1 MSKFFSIYFF
11 TQPFSINLINP
22 IHFRFG
28 KKECVLFTFNQS
40 NLFKNQF
47 LMISTVKIAI
57 IGCGNL
63 GASIANGLLMRGD
76 FDPKNLTLTKRNT
89 ASLAEFEAKGVRVHT
104 DNAVA
109 AQYADII
116 LLGVKPYNVST
127 ILKEIKPALD
137 PKKQIIISLATGVTL
152 KEMYEVIDPK
162 TVTFR
167 AMPNIA
173 ADIQESITCVC
184 QEQASPMQVEMVQE
198 LFDSIGFTITID
210 ESLMEAATV
219 LGACGIAYVLRFMR
233 AMIQGGIQIGFDSVT
248 ASKIVNQTV
257 KGAAELMI
265 QKNIHPEAA
274 IDKVTT
280 PKGCT
285 IVGLNEMEHQ
295 GFSSAMVRGVIA
307 SYEKIEK

>member
-1 MSKFFSIYFF
+1 
-11 TQPFSINLINP
+11 
-22 IHFRFG
+22 
-28 KKECVLFTFNQS
+28 
-40 NLFKNQF
+40 
-47 LMISTVKIAI
+47 MISKMKIAI

-63 GASIANGLLMRGD
+63 GTSIANGLLTRED
-76 FDPKNLTLTKRNT
+76 FDANNLTLTKRNT
-89 ASLAEFEAKGVRVHT
+89 TSLAEFEARGVHVHT
-104 DNAVA
+104 DNLA
-109 AQYADII
+109 AAKYADII
-116 LLGVKPYNVST
+116 LLGVKPYNVSP

-152 KEMYEVIDPK
+152 EEMYQIIDPS

-173 ADIQESITCVC
+173 ADIQESITCIC
-184 QEQASPMQVEMVQE
+184 EQQANPVQIELVKE
-198 LFDSIGFTITID
+198 LFDAIGFTIPID
-210 ESLMEAATV
+210 EKLMEAATV

-248 ASKIVNQTV
+248 ASKIVFQTV
-257 KGAAELMI
+257 KGASELMI
-265 QKNIHPEAA
+265 QRNMHPEEA

>member
-1 MSKFFSIYFF
+1 MLNS
-11 TQPFSINLINP
+11 Q
-22 IHFRFG
+22 
-28 KKECVLFTFNQS
+28 
-40 NLFKNQF
+40 
-47 LMISTVKIAI
+47 KIAI

-63 GASIANGLLMRGD
+63 GTSIANGLLMKED
-76 FDPKNLTLTKRNT
+76 FDPKNLSLTKRNT
-89 ASLAEFEAKGVRVHT
+89 SALAEFEAKGVHVHS
-104 DNAVA
+104 DNKVA
-109 AQYADII
+109 AKYADVI
-116 LLGVKPYNVST
+116 LLGVKPYNVAT
-127 ILKEIKPALD
+127 ILREIQPVLN
-137 PKKQIIISLATGVTL
+137 PKKQLIISLATGVTL
-152 KEMYEVIDPK
+152 EEMYQVLYPE

-173 ADIQESITCVC
+173 ADIQESITCIC
-184 QEQASPMQVEMVQE
+184 QQKANPGQISLVKE
-198 LFDSIGFTITID
+198 LFDSIGHTLTID

-233 AMIQGGIQIGFDSVT
+233 AMIQGGIQIGFDAHT
-248 ASKIVNQTV
+248 ASQIVNQTV

-307 SYEKIEK
+307 SYQKIEK

>member
-1 MSKFFSIYFF
+1 M
-11 TQPFSINLINP
+11 
-22 IHFRFG
+22 
-28 KKECVLFTFNQS
+28 FTFGTS
-40 NLFKNQF
+40 NL
-47 LMISTVKIAI
+47 LIIRISMISNLKIAI
-57 IGCGNL
+57 VGCGNL
-63 GASIANGLLMRGD
+63 GASIANGLLMRAD

-89 ASLAEFEAKGVRVHT
+89 ASLAEFEAKGVHVHP
-104 DNAVA
+104 DNISA
-109 AQYADII
+109 AKYADVV
-116 LLGVKPYNVST
+116 LLGVKPYNVAN
-127 ILKEIKPALD
+127 ILREINPVLD
-137 PKKQIIISLATGVTL
+137 PKKQTIISLATGITL
-152 KEMYEVIDPK
+152 REMYEVLDPT

-173 ADIQESITCVC
+173 ADIQESVTCIC
-184 QEQASPMQVEMVQE
+184 HEQADPFQVEQVKE
-198 LFDSIGFTITID
+198 LFDSIGFTISID

-307 SYEKIEK
+307 SYDKIAK

>member
-1 MSKFFSIYFF
+1 
-11 TQPFSINLINP
+11 
-22 IHFRFG
+22 
-28 KKECVLFTFNQS
+28 
-40 NLFKNQF
+40 
-47 LMISTVKIAI
+47 MISKLKIAI

-63 GASIANGLLMRGD
+63 GTSIANGLLGLEN
-76 FDPKNLTLTKRNT
+76 FDPHNLTLTKRNT
-89 ASLAEFEAKGVRVHT
+89 SSLSEFEALGVHVHP
-104 DNAVA
+104 DNKTA
-109 AQYADII
+109 AQYADLI
-116 LLGVKPYNVST
+116 LLGVKPYNVSN
-127 ILKEIKPALD
+127 ILKEIKPVLN
-137 PKKQIIISLATGVTL
+137 PKKQIIISLATGITIE
-152 KEMYEVIDPK
+152 EMYQVIDPK

-173 ADIQESITCVC
+173 ADIQESITCIC
-184 QEQASPMQVEMVQE
+184 HKEATPIQEDLVKE
-198 LFDSIGFTITID
+198 LFDAIGFTISID

>member
-1 MSKFFSIYFF
+1 
-11 TQPFSINLINP
+11 
-22 IHFRFG
+22 
-28 KKECVLFTFNQS
+28 
-40 NLFKNQF
+40 
-47 LMISTVKIAI
+47 MITKVKIAI

-63 GASIANGLLMRGD
+63 GTSIANGLLSLEG
-76 FDPKNLTLTKRNT
+76 FSPTQLTLTKRHPENLVDF
-89 ASLAEFEAKGVRVHT
+89 AVKGVAVHS
-104 DNAVA
+104 DNLLATKE
-109 AQYADII
+109 ADLI
-116 LLGVKPYNVST
+116 LLGVKPYNVSS
-127 ILKEIKPALD
+127 ILNEIKPALS
-137 PKKQIIISLATGVTL
+137 PGKQIIISLATGITL
-152 KEMYEVIDPK
+152 KEMFEVIEPT

-173 ADIQESITCVC
+173 ADIQESITCIC
-184 QEQASPMQVEMVQE
+184 HQNAIPTQVDLVKE
-198 LFDSIGFTITID
+198 LFDAIGITISID
-210 ESLMEAATV
+210 ENLMEAATV

>member
-1 MSKFFSIYFF
+1 
-11 TQPFSINLINP
+11 
-22 IHFRFG
+22 
-28 KKECVLFTFNQS
+28 
-40 NLFKNQF
+40 
-47 LMISTVKIAI
+47 MISKMKIAI

-63 GASIANGLLMRGD
+63 GASIANGLLRRED
-76 FDPKNLTLTKRNT
+76 FDPKNLTLTKRHLD
-89 ASLAEFEAKGVRVHT
+89 SLSGFAVLGSNIQS
-104 DNAVA
+104 DNLSA
-109 AQYADII
+109 AANADIVI
-116 LLGVKPYNVST
+116 LGVKPYNVT
-127 ILKEIKPALD
+127 PILNEIKSSLD
-137 PKKQIIISLATGVTL
+137 SKKQIIISLATGISL
-152 KEMYEVIDPK
+152 EEMYQVIDP
-162 TVTFR
+162 TSIAFR

-173 ADIQESITCVC
+173 ADIQESVTCICSQNANPDQIKLV
-184 QEQASPMQVEMVQE
+184 SE
-198 LFDSIGFTITID
+198 LFDGIGFTIPID

-307 SYEKIEK
+307 SYEKIAKN

>member
-1 MSKFFSIYFF
+1 
-11 TQPFSINLINP
+11 
-22 IHFRFG
+22 
-28 KKECVLFTFNQS
+28 
-40 NLFKNQF
+40 
-47 LMISTVKIAI
+47 MISNVKIAI

-63 GASIANGLLMRGD
+63 GTSIANGLLALD
-76 FDPKNLTLTKRNT
+76 NFDPKNLSLTKRNT
-89 ASLAEFEAKGVRVHT
+89 ESLSEFEAKGVHVHS
-104 DNAVA
+104 DNVIA
-109 AQYADII
+109 AKYADLI

-127 ILKEIKPALD
+127 ILKEIKPVLD
-137 PKKQIIISLATGVTL
+137 PKKQIIISLATGITL
-152 KEMYEVIDPK
+152 EEMFTVIDPA

-173 ADIQESITCVC
+173 ADIQESITCIC
-184 QEQASPMQVEMVQE
+184 QKQASPTQIEVVKE
-198 LFDSIGFTITID
+198 LFDAIGITITID

-233 AMIQGGIQIGFDSVT
+233 AMIQGGIQIGFDAVT

>member
-1 MSKFFSIYFF
+1 
-11 TQPFSINLINP
+11 
-22 IHFRFG
+22 
-28 KKECVLFTFNQS
+28 
-40 NLFKNQF
+40 
-47 LMISTVKIAI
+47 MISSVKIAI

-63 GASIANGLLMRGD
+63 GTSIANGLLLRAD

-89 ASLAEFEAKGVRVHT
+89 ASLAEFEAKGVHVHT
-104 DNAVA
+104 DNVIA

-116 LLGVKPYNVST
+116 LLGVKPYNVAT
-127 ILKEIKPALD
+127 ILNEIKPALN
-137 PKKQIIISLATGVTL
+137 PEKQIIISLATGVTL
-152 KEMYEVIDPK
+152 KEMYAVIDPK
-162 TVTFR
+162 TVAFR

-173 ADIQESITCVC
+173 ADIQESITCICHHEANPV
-184 QEQASPMQVEMVQE
+184 QEDLVKE
-198 LFDSIGFTITID
+198 LFDSIGFTISID
-210 ESLMEAATV
+210 ENLMEAATV

-285 IVGLNEMEHQ
+285 IVGLNEMEHR

>member
-1 MSKFFSIYFF
+1 
-11 TQPFSINLINP
+11 
-22 IHFRFG
+22 
-28 KKECVLFTFNQS
+28 
-40 NLFKNQF
+40 
-47 LMISTVKIAI
+47 MISKVKIAI

-63 GASIANGLLMRGD
+63 GTSIANGLLMRTD

-89 ASLAEFEAKGVRVHT
+89 FSLTEFEAQGVQVHS
-104 DNAVA
+104 DNTLA
-109 AQYADII
+109 AKDADLI
-116 LLGVKPYNVST
+116 LLGVKPYNVVH
-127 ILKEIKPALD
+127 ILKEIQPVLD
-137 PKKQIIISLATGVTL
+137 SKKQTIISLATGITL
-152 KEMYEVIDPK
+152 KEMYGVLNPE

-173 ADIQESITCVC
+173 ADIQESVTCIC
-184 QEQASPMQVEMVQE
+184 HEQAAPAQVELVKE
-198 LFDSIGFTITID
+198 LFDSIGFTISID
-210 ESLMEAATV
+210 EHLMEAATV

-307 SYEKIEK
+307 SYDKIAK